1 MRWTL
6 ILLAIAG
13 TVWSVGHES
22 QSPSSAQAGTAIR
35 MDVEDLVDGADRI
48 VQGRISGRRTLRD
61 SVGRVVTDFDMQV
74 ERTFLGEPA
83 STRTIRIPGGVTADG
98 HGLVLPGMPSIQV
111 GEEVVLFLNG
121 EGMQMPTGMA
131 QGKYRVMN
139 DGHGTSQVVRSTGAL
154 ELVGAA
160 GSSHGGVQSMTFS
173 EFSGRVQ
180 ARVTERL
187 SLEAYGQESNH

>member
-6 ILLAIAG
+6 LILAIAG
-13 TVWSVGHES
+13 ASWAVGQNS
-22 QSPSSAQAGTAIR
+22 QIPSSAQAGTAIR
-35 MDVEDLVDGADRI
+35 MEVEGLVDNADRI

-61 SVGRVVTDFDMQV
+61 QAGRVVTDYEMQV
-74 ERTFLGEPA
+74 ERTFLGQPDVQ
-83 STRTIRIPGGVTADG
+83 RTIRIPGGVTADG
-98 HGLVLPGMPSIQV
+98 RGLVLPGMPEIRV

-131 QGKYRVMN
+131 QGKYRVLS
-139 DGHGTSQVVRSTGAL
+139 DGQGTQRVMSRTGSL
-154 ELVGAA
+154 ELMGASGA
-160 GSSHGGVQSMTFS
+160 SCGGVTAMDYS

-187 SLEAYGQESNH
+187 ALEAYGQESNR